1 MDKSF
6 PRPAADVNKSSQQK
20 SSGWAFSGFGSA
32 ALHAGHKQ
40 DPLYAH
46 VTPIYASSTFVYD
59 EAEQGMRR
67 FSGEEEGYIYSRWG
81 NPNFTEAENKIAALE
96 AFGLKDGSGDPL
108 QLKAFLHASGMA
120 ALTTLMISSLEKG
133 DKILSHYS
141 LYSGLEEM
149 ITRILPQFG
158 VEPVIVDLRDLT
170 KATEAIKANPEI
182 KMMYLETPANPTIQC
197 VDIEELTKIAKANN
211 LLVAIDNTFATPY
224 LQQPFRFG
232 VDFVFHSTTKFLNGH
247 GTAIGGV
254 LLGKDLERMNG
265 PVKKTYRILGVNSN
279 PFDAFL
285 LTQGMKTLEL
295 RMDRHCFNAMKVAEF
310 LNSQSAIS
318 KVNYAGLTS
327 HPDHKVAMKQMKHGG
342 GMLSFEM
349 KNGLKASI
357 DFMNKLKMCVRTVSL
372 GTAESILCH
381 PASMTHAGTPKE
393 SREKYGISD
402 GLIRMSVG
410 LENIEDI
417 LNDLEQAL
425 R

>member
-6 PRPAADVNKSSQQK
+6 PL
-20 SSGWAFSGFGSA
+20 SGFGSA
-32 ALHAGHKQ
+32 ALHAGHQQ

-46 VTPIYASSTFVYD
+46 ITPIYASSTFVYD

-67 FSGEEEGYIYSRWG
+67 FSGEEDGYIYSRWG

-96 AFGLKDGSGDPL
+96 AFGLKNEAGKPL

-120 ALTTLMISSLEKG
+120 ALTTLMMSNLKKG

-141 LYSGLEEM
+141 LYSGLEEL

-158 VEPVIVDLRDLT
+158 VEPVIADLRDLD
-170 KATEAIKANPEI
+170 KANEAIKANPGI

-197 VDIEELTKIAKANN
+197 VDLGELTKIAKANN
-211 LLVAIDNTFATPY
+211 LLVAVDNTFATPY
-224 LQQPFRFG
+224 LQQPFKYG
-232 VDFVFHSTTKFLNGH
+232 ADYVFHSTTKFLNGH

-254 LLGKDLERMNG
+254 LLGNDLEKMNG
-265 PVKKTYRILGVNSN
+265 HVKKTYRILGVNSN

-285 LTQGMKTLEL
+285 LTLGMKTLEL
-295 RMDRHCFNAMKVAEF
+295 RMERHCFNAMKVAEY
-310 LNSQSAIS
+310 LSSHPAIS
-318 KVNYAGLTS
+318 KVNYAGLSS

-342 GMLSFEM
+342 GMLSYEM
-349 KNGLKASI
+349 KGGLKAGI
-357 DFMNKLKMCVRTVSL
+357 GFMNKLKMCVRTVSL

-393 SREKYGISD
+393 SREKYGITD

-417 LNDLEQAL
+417 LNDMEQAL
-425 R
+425 S

>member
-6 PRPAADVNKSSQQK
+6 PL
-20 SSGWAFSGFGSA
+20 SGFGSA

-96 AFGLKDGSGDPL
+96 AFGLIDAFGNPL

-120 ALTTLMISSLEKG
+120 ALTTLMVSSLKKG
-133 DKILSHYS
+133 DKILTHYS
-141 LYSGLEEM
+141 LYSGLEEL

-158 VEPVIVDLRDLT
+158 VEPVIVDLRDLN
-170 KATEAIKANPEI
+170 KAKEAIKANPGI

-197 VDIEELTKIAKANN
+197 VDLEELTKIAKANN
-211 LLVAIDNTFATPY
+211 LLVAVDNTFATPY
-224 LQQPFRFG
+224 LQQPFKYG

-254 LLGKDLERMNG
+254 LLGKDLEKMNG
-265 PVKKTYRILGVNSN
+265 HVKKTYRILGVNSN

-295 RMDRHCFNAMKVAEF
+295 RMERHCVNAMKVAEF
-310 LNSQSAIS
+310 LSKHSAIS
-318 KVNYAGLTS
+318 KVNYAGLAS

-342 GMLSFEM
+342 GMLSYEM
-349 KNGLKASI
+349 KGGLQAGI

-381 PASMTHAGTPKE
+381 PASMTHASTPRE
-393 SREKYGISD
+393 SREKYGITD

-417 LNDLEQAL
+417 LNDMDQAL
-425 R
+425 HLTLSR